1 MLIGA
6 HVSNSGGL
14 AKAIQRGVERGA
26 DAIQIFNQSPRMWRP
41 TAYTDDDFAEF
52 REAMKNSRIKAVL
65 IHAVYLLNCASED
78 KEIREKSLRSL
89 VQSLRVGDGIGA
101 AGVVLHPGS
110 AKTGDVPKA
119 IKRAGTVIKR
129 ALGESDRCELHLED
143 TAGAGGTLGRSFDEL
158 GALFDAADGDGRLG
172 MCLDSCHLYAS
183 GYDISSRDGLRKMLK
198 ECDQKVGLR
207 RLRSLHLNDSLVKLG
222 SNRDRHAILGQ
233 GELGE
238 RGCAVFLSEP
248 KFERLPCLLETGKD
262 GGAPS
267 ADDVALA
274 FRLRKRGEA
283 NRSRSA
289 KR

>member
-14 AKAIQRGVERGA
+14 AKAIERGVERGA

-41 TAYTDDDFAEF
+41 TAYTGDDFAEF
-52 REAMKNSRIKAVL
+52 RDAMKESRIKAVL
-65 IHAVYLLNCASED
+65 IHAVYLLNCASGD
-78 KEIREKSLRSL
+78 KEIRAKSLRSL
-89 VQSLRVGDGIGA
+89 IQSLRVGNGIGA

-110 AKTGDVPKA
+110 AKTGDVSKA

-129 ALGESDRCELHLED
+129 ALEESEGCELHLED

-158 GALFDAADGDGRLG
+158 RALFDAADGDGRLG

-183 GYDISSRDGLRKMLK
+183 GYDISSRDGLRDMLK
-198 ECDQKVGLR
+198 ECDEKVGLK

-222 SNRDRHAILGQ
+222 SNRDRHAILGT

-267 ADDVALA
+267 AEDVALA
-274 FRLRKRGEA
+274 FKLRKRGTA
-283 NRSRSA
+283 NRKRS

>member
-1 MLIGA
+1 
-6 HVSNSGGL
+6 
-14 AKAIQRGVERGA
+14 
-26 DAIQIFNQSPRMWRP
+26 
-41 TAYTDDDFAEF
+41 
-52 REAMKNSRIKAVL
+52 MKESRIKAVL

-78 KEIREKSLRSL
+78 KEMRDKSLRSL
-89 VQSLRVGDGIGA
+89 IQSLRVGDGIGA
-101 AGVVLHPGS
+101 TGVVLHPGS

-129 ALGESDRCELHLED
+129 ALNESDRCELHLED

-158 GALFDAADGDGRLG
+158 QALFDAAGGDGRLG

-183 GYDISSRDGLRKMLK
+183 GYDVATREGLRETLK
-198 ECDQKVGLR
+198 ECDSKVGLK

-222 SNRDRHAILGQ
+222 SNRDRHAILGD

-267 ADDVALA
+267 AEDVALA
-274 FRLRKRGEA
+274 FKLRKRGKA
-283 NRSRSA
+283 NRARSR
-289 KR
+289 RR